1 MIVQKISKNIFVGKE
16 GEIIVLWGKEKNQTV
31 NVLIDINSSIRQ
43 NLHII
48 EGYYGVEIKEG
59 KEKIILKGEKD
70 KIVEDIKNLQK
81 IVEGL
86 LSVKNLSSQDFYLL
100 FESLKKTQKRF
111 QKSVNQHKRECKE
124 ELEGSEKEKTAL
136 KVGKATVNLL
146 ERIEEIEEITKGIL
160 KRTESLLKEK
170 ERMETILLISYKRL
184 LKFLG
189 ELQKGVTKQ
198 RLERIVDEIS
208 GGKNNLFN
216 GLMSIKAMP
225 YSKRINSYDIR
236 RLKKLPEYLEKCQED
251 RIMTTIENAIKKI
264 RPAVKNII

>member
-86 LSVKNLSSQDFYLL
+86 LRFKLSRFLSSFRKP
-100 FESLKKTQKRF
+100 EENSKKISKVCQPAQKR
-111 QKSVNQHKRECKE
+111 
-124 ELEGSEKEKTAL
+124 
-136 KVGKATVNLL
+136 
-146 ERIEEIEEITKGIL
+146 
-160 KRTESLLKEK
+160 
-170 ERMETILLISYKRL
+170 M
-184 LKFLG
+184 
-189 ELQKGVTKQ
+189 
-198 RLERIVDEIS
+198 
-208 GGKNNLFN
+208 
-216 GLMSIKAMP
+216 
-225 YSKRINSYDIR
+225 
-236 RLKKLPEYLEKCQED
+236 
-251 RIMTTIENAIKKI
+251 
-264 RPAVKNII
+264 